1 MKLKVCGMKYIEN
14 IKSVADFNPDYLGFI
29 FYEHSQRNFKGVIP
43 SLPKSIKKTGVFVNE
58 KVSIVLSTIKKYQLE
73 AVQLHGD
80 ESVPYIQELKSQF
93 SDKIEI
99 IKVVGLNTKVQF
111 EQLIPFENE
120 VDYFLFDTKGKNR
133 GGNGIKFD
141 WSILKGY
148 PFTTPFF
155 LSGGIGS
162 NDVELVKNI
171 KVTGLPIYAID
182 INSKFEDKP
191 GEKNI
196 NKVTKFKNQ
205 LDYEIKISS
214 R

>member
-1 MKLKVCGMKYIEN
+1 MKYIEN
-14 IKSVADFNPDYLGFI
+14 IKSIADLSPDYLGFI
-29 FYEHSQRNFKGVIP
+29 FYAHSKRNFIGKIP
-43 SLPKSIKKTGVFVNE
+43 ELPEHIKKTGVFVNE
-58 KVSIVLSTIKKYQLE
+58 ELAVVISLQKQHQLQ
-73 AVQLHGD
+73 ALQLHGD
-80 ESVPYIQELKSQF
+80 ESLAYIQELKSHI
-93 SDKIEI
+93 SNKVEL
-99 IKVVGLNTKVQF
+99 IKVVSIEDTANF
-111 EQLIPFENE
+111 EALIPFEKE
-120 VDYFLFDTKGKNR
+120 IDYFLFDTKGKNR

-155 LSGGIGS
+155 LSGGIGP

>member
-1 MKLKVCGMKYIEN
+1 M
-14 IKSVADFNPDYLGFI
+14 GFI
-29 FYEHSQRNFKGVIP
+29 FYEHSQRNFEGVIP
-43 SLPKSIKKTGVFVNE
+43 SLPKSIKKIGVFVNE
-58 KVSIVLSTIKKYQLE
+58 EVSIVLSTIKKHQLE

-99 IKVVGLNTKVQF
+99 IKVVGLNTTVQF

-120 VDYFLFDTKGKNR
+120 VDYFLFDTKGKDR

-155 LSGGIGS
+155 LSGGIGP

-182 INSKFEDKP
+182 INSKFEDNP

-205 LDYEIKISS
+205 LDYEVKISS

>member
-14 IKSVADFNPDYLGFI
+14 IKSVADLNPDYLGFI

-43 SLPKSIKKTGVFVNE
+43 SLSKSIKKTGVFVNE
-58 KVSIVLSTIKKYQLE
+58 KVPIVLSTIKKYQLE

-99 IKVVGLNTKVQF
+99 IKVVGLNTKAQF
-111 EQLIPFENE
+111 KQLIPFENE

-155 LSGGIGS
+155 LSGGIGP

-205 LDYEIKISS
+205 LDYEVKISS

>member
-14 IKSVADFNPDYLGFI
+14 IKSVADLNPDYLGFI

-58 KVSIVLSTIKKYQLE
+58 KVPIVLSTIKKYQLDS
-73 AVQLHGD
+73 VQLHGD
-80 ESVPYIQELKSQF
+80 ESVPYIRELKSQF
-93 SDKIEI
+93 SNKIEI
-99 IKVVGLNTKVQF
+99 IKVVGLKTVVQF

-148 PFTTPFF
+148 PFTKPFF
-155 LSGGIGS
+155 LSGGIDSSILSIIGAKFS
-162 NDVELVKNI
+162 KNPINTISIDFEEVEYSERKYQELIVNMLKNY
-171 KVTGLPIYAID
+171 T
-182 INSKFEDKP
+182 INHWK
-191 GEKNI
+191 
-196 NKVTKFKNQ
+196 
-205 LDYEIKISS
+205 
-214 R
+214 